1 MLVSL
6 KTGTADILCILCHWF
21 VSFYDDG
28 LDKWI
33 NYNGS
38 FIKDRYS
45 RHFMP
50 LICHILR
57 WWIGWIDIMVVSL
70 KTGTADILCHWF
82 VTFCDDGLAELM
94 VY

>member
-6 KTGTADILCILCHWF
+6 KTGSVQHILWHFMPADIDLSH
-21 VSFYDDG
+21 SMMMD
-28 LDKWI
+28 WI
-33 NYNGS
+33 NGFNGS

-82 VTFCDDGLAELM
+82 VTFCDDGLAELI
-94 VY
+94 